1 MDGRVDVGI
10 DDGLA
15 DEATKPVGV
24 WTTRKPVAVRSA
36 RLLGRTVNVTGVRP
50 AYPTVK
56 GVAVLITPFQL
67 ATVAGVSVRMP
78 DTPPI
83 LAGTRTVDVPPM
95 YGRFKPTP
103 GTGGADTDRPA
114 ERPAEMETLAAGMP
128 EGPEALAVGG
138 PEGGPEGPDAEALN
152 KPEGADRGRLE
163 EPEAP
168 AAGTLMEPEGP
179 ATERPEDAEAPAV
192 PALKDAEAPTVLRPE
207 RDAGTVWIM
216 IVPRVW
222 VPVGTI
228 VYVVGNRPAIV
239 YVFTGSIGPV

>member
-1 MDGRVDVGI
+1 M
-10 DDGLA
+10 
-15 DEATKPVGV
+15 
-24 WTTRKPVAVRSA
+24 
-36 RLLGRTVNVTGVRP
+36 TGVRP

-78 DTPPI
+78 ETPPI

-103 GTGGADTDRPA
+103 GTGGADTERPA

-128 EGPEALAVGG
+128 EGPEALALGG
-138 PEGGPEGPDAEALN
+138 PESDPEGPDAGGLN
-152 KPEGADRGRLE
+152 EPEGADGGRLE

-179 ATERPEDAEAPAV
+179 ATERPEDPEAPAV
-192 PALKDAEAPTVLRPE
+192 PALKEDAEAPTVPKLE

-216 IVPRVW
+216 IVPRV
-222 VPVGTI
+222 
-228 VYVVGNRPAIV
+228 
-239 YVFTGSIGPV
+239 